1 MYEERYKPERMASE
15 CFCFYFI
22 RKKTIKPP
30 LFERVE
36 SQKMAERK
44 SADVVASSP
53 PCSCQKER
61 SGHSHVTP
69 LLRDSVNLVS
79 SSPSPSA
86 THSPPLPLNFS
97 FRRLLGLHFCFSLLL
112 LFAFVLFWG
121 RAETTQVCVRQPVNL
136 CMPLEQQ
143 PRSAYK
149 LYSTTHTHSYMS

>member
-1 MYEERYKPERMASE
+1 MKSVTSRNEWHRNVSA
-15 CFCFYFI
+15 FI
-22 RKKTIKPP
+22 S
-30 LFERVE
+30 FEKNQLSRHFLNKWRVR
-36 SQKMAERK
+36 KMAERK

-112 LFAFVLFWG
+112 LFAFVLGIFRPR
-121 RAETTQVCVRQPVNL
+121 RAKLRMIKSSVARAQRRIRL
-136 CMPLEQQ
+136 
-143 PRSAYK
+143 RSV
-149 LYSTTHTHSYMS
+149 S

>member
-36 SQKMAERK
+36 SQKMAERT

-112 LFAFVLFWG
+112 LFAFVLGIFRPR
-121 RAETTQVCVRQPVNL
+121 RAKLRMIKSSVARAQRRIRL
-136 CMPLEQQ
+136 
-143 PRSAYK
+143 RSV
-149 LYSTTHTHSYMS
+149 S

>member
-22 RKKTIKPP
+22 RKNQ
-30 LFERVE
+30 LSRHFLNEWRVR
-36 SQKMAERK
+36 KMAERK
-44 SADVVASSP
+44 SDDVVASSP

-112 LFAFVLFWG
+112 LFAFVLGIFRPR
-121 RAETTQVCVRQPVNL
+121 RAKLRMIKSSVARAQRRIRL
-136 CMPLEQQ
+136 
-143 PRSAYK
+143 RSV
-149 LYSTTHTHSYMS
+149 S